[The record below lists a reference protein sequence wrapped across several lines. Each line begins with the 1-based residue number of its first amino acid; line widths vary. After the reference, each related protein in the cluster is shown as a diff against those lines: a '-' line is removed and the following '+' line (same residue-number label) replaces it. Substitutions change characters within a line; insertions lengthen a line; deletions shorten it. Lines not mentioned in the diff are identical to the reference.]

1 MKVSINTENARKIPV
16 SILPPN
22 TIFRL
27 GKVKFIVVEDPC
39 DLCNNDGNLVI
50 RIDPNEKGCLTIDN
64 LLSDYEV
71 PERDIIGRLE
81 FSE

>member
-1 MKVSINTENARKIPV
+1 MKVSINTENAKKIPV

-22 TIFRL
+22 TIFKL
-27 GKVKFIVVEDPC
+27 GKVKFIVVDDPC
-39 DLCNNDGNLVI
+39 DICNSNGTPVI
-50 RIDPNEKGCLTIDN
+50 RIDPNEKGLTIDN

-71 PERDIIGRLE
+71 PESDIIGRLE